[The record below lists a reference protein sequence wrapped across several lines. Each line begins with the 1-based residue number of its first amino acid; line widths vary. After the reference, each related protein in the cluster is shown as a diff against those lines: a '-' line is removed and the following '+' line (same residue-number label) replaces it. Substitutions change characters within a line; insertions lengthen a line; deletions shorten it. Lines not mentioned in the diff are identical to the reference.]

1 MGVHF
6 SPSNGI
12 YKPYEGEVG
21 ANGRAGRGLIRDGDK
36 WCCGRR
42 GVADNAMMGVVRISR
57 D

>member
-42 GVADNAMMGVVRISR
+42 GVLITL
-57 D
+57 